1 MRKSIP
7 LALLILAVT
16 VLPLSDVS
24 WAKPKGTY
32 LLCKCTCTA
41 EDELGK
47 THYGPSNGYWF
58 TTSGDQCLGKKCKV
72 GNLEGSTRDCLFTEH
87 SENVHVPPGSVQGFF
102 SSHHPR
108 LAECERRPPERS
120 CAAVLRVASP
130 LSRQTQDQR
139 SRQIQKRSD
148 STFQALQGPGMV
160 PTPRVPEHQSRIRET
175 IGRRGHA

>member
-1 MRKSIP
+1 MKKAIL

-47 THYGPSNGYWF
+47 PHYGPSNGYWF
-58 TTSGDQCLGKKCKV
+58 TTSGGQCLGKKCKV

-87 SENVHVPPGSVQGFF
+87 SENVRIPPGTVQGD
-102 SSHHPR
+102 
-108 LAECERRPPERS
+108 L
-120 CAAVLRVASP
+120 
-130 LSRQTQDQR
+130 Q
-139 SRQIQKRSD
+139 
-148 STFQALQGPGMV
+148 QAPTTPGGMPGPTTG
-160 PTPRVPEHQSRIRET
+160 T
-175 IGRRGHA
+175 ILRRGIEGGQPGEPTDAGPTIPANPSPETK

>member
-87 SENVHVPPGSVQGFF
+87 SENVHVPPGSVPGVLQQ
-102 SSHHPR
+102 S
-108 LAECERRPPERS
+108 PPAPGGVR
-120 CAAVLRVASP
+120 AP
-130 LSRQTQDQR
+130 
-139 SRQIQKRSD
+139 
-148 STFQALQGPGMV
+148 STG
-160 PTPRVPEHQSRIRET
+160 T
-175 IGRRGHA
+175 ILRRGIEGGQPAKPTDAGPTIPADSETK